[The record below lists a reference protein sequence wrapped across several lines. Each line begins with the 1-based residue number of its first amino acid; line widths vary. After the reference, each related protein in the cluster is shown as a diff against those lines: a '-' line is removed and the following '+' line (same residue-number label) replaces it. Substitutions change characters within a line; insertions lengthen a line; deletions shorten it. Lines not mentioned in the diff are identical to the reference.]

1 LDKCPDEF
9 VNKVRNFASA
19 EYLEDLD
26 KGDLKSLGKLHRN
39 VIKAI
44 EDYERAHWSLNES
57 LKEAIWLED
66 IENTSGNTFSSN
78 VGGFLMK
85 FGFYRAF
92 IWYWETKLN
101 PIFCFTMFIITTI
114 FSVVIV
120 FGEVS
125 IFFFKSNTSVIRNM
139 FVQNFSS
146 FFMTTVVIMLP
157 LCYL

>member
-1 LDKCPDEF
+1 LDKCPDDF
-9 VNKVRNFASA
+9 INKARNFASA
-19 EYLEDLD
+19 EYLDDLD
-26 KGDLKSLGKLHRN
+26 KGDLKSLGKLNREI
-39 VIKAI
+39 IKGI

-57 LKEAIWLED
+57 LKEAVWLED
-66 IENTSGNTFSSN
+66 VDKASGNTFNSN

-101 PIFCFTMFIITTI
+101 PIFCFTMFVITTI
-114 FSVVIV
+114 FSVLII

-125 IFFFKSNTSVIRNM
+125 IFFFKSNSMVIKNL
-139 FVQNFSS
+139 FVQNFDN
-146 FFMTTVVIMLP
+146 FFMTTIVIMLP